1 MKKALLLIAT
11 LMLALSCVFAC
22 SKKPEAHKHT
32 LTHHDA
38 VAATCIATGSV
49 AYDECSGCHKKF
61 DAEGNEIEDVTVAI
75 NPANH
80 TELAEHTAAPASCIA
95 TGTIYYKECNGCH
108 KKYDAEGNEITNIVD
123 PVNPTAHRHLTE
135 HAAVAATCIAAGNVY
150 YKECDDC
157 HKKYDKD
164 GVEITDVVIAIKQ
177 HSLTS
182 VPAKESTCTVQGNKA
197 YNHCSVCEKDFDDD
211 GNELES
217 VKLPLKEHTLGDWE
231 SDENGHYKV
240 CSVCTGKFEEE
251 GHTLG
256 ASVTVDYQNGDHYYT
271 CTVCNYQKHEAHNWS
286 AWTKKDDSDHTRNC
300 TVCQRRENG
309 AHEEGTAATCKD
321 PAVCKLCNG
330 SYGPVSEEHHLDS
343 NGTCTVCGRNRAV
356 WNKSYSG
363 VTVDMYG
370 KVNVSKNAVFTFGA
384 DGNSAGAKGA
394 VVGKENGSI
403 EEEEDWYE
411 ETITRYLI
419 SNAIMYVKYDDKAI
433 GKVALV
439 YAYDRAEETYYNSNK
454 WKTPTHTEKTMTG
467 YIDAATGIIFLD
479 DNHKYTATVL
489 IPSDTPF
496 TADKFEGGA
505 FNTRDYYGVAF
516 YKFTVGDKSVT
527 VYYGAETGFGGV
539 LFNATVTDFEGNSVA
554 IADFATAPAM
564 IVKDKDGN
572 VIKSFGYNGTTVVE
586 LDSYAGK
593 YTGTFGEV
601 LIDGLGN
608 ITVTVDGEE
617 QKGTYVAVDFTDH
630 NFEIFFYGEDGKTV
644 VDYYEILADLSAYT
658 YTGKQPK
665 ITITFDLGDYGDNF
679 TGEVG
684 KKVAYTLPGA
694 PAPTDESYIF
704 KGWLYTTDADDV
716 TYQPG
721 DVVAFTSDV
730 TLIANWQRKTAI
742 TVDLG
747 DGNTVIVYAG
757 EDEILKDV
765 LAAKV
770 TLPDGKTLKHWA
782 YAGNPIDG
790 EAVVGTDAITI
801 TAVYKAQYTLTVVY
815 GNGLENKTYTL
826 LEDEVTAPE
835 EPAYTNGK
843 NFDHWYTSDDEG
855 VTEAEVFEVGSVLT
869 KDTTI
874 YAAWVASSPFTGTWY
889 GAYIS
894 VKDSNYDQ
902 VTGLYGDTRYYYVVD
917 ADGVITDSNSYTQKN
932 KTVTLE
938 DGTNKI
944 TVGTDTGYYFP
955 EYKAVALYKYSSSGA
970 RTSLNLYFI
979 GATAVPPTSTNRNG
993 YSYQNGKYIFF
1004 IINVTRNGETKQVSV
1019 FADGD
1024 NFYFDVVVDKATIS
1038 GGTTTWTEQTSYASL
1053 GTNGLKVYNSD
1064 RSVLI
1069 ASFKKPSGKWTLY
1082 KEDGLDGDYIAT
1094 VAGVADQS
1102 ITLDGVGGLTYGGK
1116 TGTYELASDGTYDV
1130 YLDSKKEYYSATI
1143 DKDTKT
1149 MTLTKVMVTIAFE
1162 LNTVDGVD
1170 MGAYDSISVNK
1181 NVSISLS
1188 TLTKPEKEGYVFKGW
1203 YSDSVFSSSV
1213 TTVTPVDNMT
1223 VYAKWAKACT
1233 VSFETEYGEAPES
1246 FGKEQDQWVH
1256 ASDRP
1261 TLEDTEDYAFYGW
1274 YVKGDETKTLVTS
1287 SYKVTDDTVFVALWK
1302 AKVILTIKYENPDIA
1317 DKTVKVAVE
1326 RNISL
1331 AQYNPTAEEMGDYV
1345 FRYFYNEADEN
1356 KAEISSIKLTEGE
1369 NATIVAKM
1377 EHTVTLT
1384 VVSGITGV
1392 DDKSVKVGPNDEI
1405 DFSAVSFGYYK
1416 AEGWAKGKIVSG
1428 LYTDAACSNGNEFT
1442 ATSITE
1448 DTTVYAKWIEV
1459 EPYAIEEAY
1468 YSKAG
1473 DVKGK
1478 GEPFYKTL
1486 KTFVYDAD
1494 QGCWVSDNK
1503 AVDSSM
1509 ASLKIYAYETITV
1522 SFKWSGGGENNY
1534 DIMSISVNGTLV
1546 EKASDASLTPTQHE
1560 YSVTLKYG
1568 EYIEFVYVKDG
1579 SGNKG
1584 DDSGKIYDLTING
1597 QIKTSWVV
1605 EESNANEFA
1614 GLTFSGT
1621 YTGRA
1626 DNASHNVQF
1635 VFDDASDVT
1644 GTLIVNDTIKA
1655 KFTATFANGELVMT
1669 VTENVSGAEDFVGK
1683 TLTATLSG
1691 KTFSI
1696 ITCAFGGETYSLA
1709 NAGTLTCAEYN
1720 A

>member
-231 SDENGHYKV
+231 SDEDGHYKV

-300 TVCQRRENG
+300 TVCQKRENG
-309 AHEEGTAATCKD
+309 AHEVGTAATCKD

-330 SYGPVSEEHHLDS
+330 SYGSVSEEHHLDAT
-343 NGTCTVCGRNRAV
+343 GTCTVCGRNRAV

-370 KVNVSKNAVFTFGA
+370 KVTVSKNAVFTFGA

-403 EEEEDWYE
+403 EEEDDWDE
-411 ETITRYLI
+411 GTTTRYLI
-419 SNAIMYVKYDDKAI
+419 SNAIMYVRYVDKTT
-433 GKVALV
+433 GKVELV
-439 YAYDRAEETYYNSNK
+439 YAYDRAEERYYNSNK
-454 WKTPTHTEKTMTG
+454 WETPTHTEKTMTG

-479 DNHKYTATVL
+479 DNLKYTATVL

-527 VYYGAETGFGGV
+527 VYYGAKTGFGGV

-601 LIDGLGN
+601 LIDGLGK

-617 QKGTYVAVDFTDH
+617 QKGKYVAVDFTDH
-630 NFEIFFYGEDGKTV
+630 NFEIFFYGEDGETV

-658 YTGKQPK
+658 YTGKHPE

-679 TGEVG
+679 TGKVG

-704 KGWLYTTDADDV
+704 KGWLYTTDDGDV

-757 EDEILKDV
+757 EEEILKDV

-782 YAGNPIDG
+782 YAGDPIDG
-790 EAVVGTDAITI
+790 EAVVGADAITI

-843 NFDHWYTSDDEG
+843 NFDHWYTSADEG

-889 GAYIS
+889 GAYIG

-970 RTSLNLYFI
+970 RTSLTLYFI
-979 GATAVPPTSTNRNG
+979 GATAVPLTSTNRNG

-1102 ITLDGVGGLTYGGK
+1102 ITLDGVGGLTYGSK

-1149 MTLTKVMVTIAFE
+1149 MTLTKVMVTIAFA

-1170 MGAYDSISVNK
+1170 MGTYDSISVNK

-1203 YSDSVFSSSV
+1203 YSDSAFSSSV

-1246 FGKEQDQWVH
+1246 FGKEQDQWVY

-1287 SYKVTDDTVFVALWK
+1287 SYKVADDTTFVALWK

-1356 KAEISSIKLTEGE
+1356 KAEISRIKLTEGE

-1478 GEPFYKTL
+1478 GESFYKTL

-1635 VFDDASDVT
+1635 VFDDASDIT

>member
-231 SDENGHYKV
+231 SDEDGHYKV

-256 ASVTVDYQNGDHYYT
+256 ASVTVDYQKGDHYYT
-271 CTVCNYQKHEAHNWS
+271 CTVCKYQKHEAHNWS

-363 VTVDMYG
+363 VTVDMNG
-370 KVNVSKNAVFTFGA
+370 KVTVSKNAVFTFGA

-403 EEEEDWYE
+403 EEEDDWE
-411 ETITRYLI
+411 EGTTTRYLI
-419 SNAIMYVKYDDKAI
+419 SNAIMYVRYVDKTT
-433 GKVALV
+433 GKVELV
-439 YAYDRAEETYYNSNK
+439 YAYDRAEERYYNSNK
-454 WKTPTHTEKTMTG
+454 WKTPTHTEETMTG

-527 VYYGAETGFGGV
+527 VYYGAKTGFGGV

-564 IVKDKDGN
+564 IVKDKDGK

-608 ITVTVDGEE
+608 ITVDGEK
-617 QKGTYVAVDFTDH
+617 QKGKYVAVDFTDH
-630 NFEIFFYGEDGKTV
+630 NFEIFFYGEDGETV

-679 TGEVG
+679 TGKVG
-684 KKVAYTLPGA
+684 KKVAYTLPDA
-694 PAPTDESYIF
+694 PAPTDENYIF

-902 VTGLYGDTRYYYVVD
+902 VTGLYGDTGYYYVVD

-1102 ITLDGVGGLTYGGK
+1102 ITLDGVGGLTYGSK
-1116 TGTYELASDGTYDV
+1116 TGSYELASDGTYDV

-1149 MTLTKVMVTIAFE
+1149 MTLTKVMVTIAFA

-1170 MGAYDSISVNK
+1170 MGTYDSISVNK

-1203 YSDSVFSSSV
+1203 YSDSAFSSSV

-1246 FGKEQDQWVH
+1246 FGKEQDQWIY

-1287 SYKVTDDTVFVALWK
+1287 SYKVADDTTFVALWK

-1345 FRYFYNEADEN
+1345 FRYFYNEADES
-1356 KAEISSIKLTEGE
+1356 KAKISSIKLTEGE
-1369 NATIVAKM
+1369 NATVVAKM

-1478 GEPFYKTL
+1478 GESSYKTL

-1522 SFKWSGGGENNY
+1522 SFKWSGGGERDY
-1534 DIMSISVNGTLV
+1534 DIMSISVNGTLA

-1560 YSVTLKYG
+1560 YSVTLKCG

-1605 EESNANEFA
+1605 EESNANAFA

-1635 VFDDASDVT
+1635 VFDDASDIT
-1644 GTLIVNDTIKA
+1644 GTLIANDTIKA

>member
-182 VPAKESTCTVQGNKA
+182 VPAKESTCTVQGNIA
-197 YNHCSVCEKDFDDD
+197 HNHCSVCEKDFDDD

-271 CTVCNYQKHEAHNWS
+271 CTVCKYQKHEAHNWS

-370 KVNVSKNAVFTFGA
+370 KVTVSKNAVFTFGA

-419 SNAIMYVKYDDKAI
+419 SNAIMYVRYVDKTT

-479 DNHKYTATVL
+479 DNLKYTPTVL

-527 VYYGAETGFGGV
+527 VYYGAKTGFGGV

-586 LDSYAGK
+586 LDSYVGK

-608 ITVTVDGEE
+608 ITVTVDGEK
-617 QKGTYVAVDFTDH
+617 QKGKYVAVDFTDH
-630 NFEIFFYGEDGKTV
+630 NFEIFFYGEDGETV

-757 EDEILKDV
+757 EEEILKDV

-790 EAVVGTDAITI
+790 EVVVGTDAITI

-843 NFDHWYTSDDEG
+843 NFDHWYTSNDEG

-874 YAAWVASSPFTGTWY
+874 YAAWVECHVLTGEWQGFEAYGSSFDQPRLTTGKTASFGTDGKAESGNRISGTTAVYDSQTNILKFGSYYGYYDPESDILVYNDSTGTAQMYDVYIMFRGYKNVTTTTADYFLLDNRYVKLIDVTLTNNDDSEQTITVYFANNKVQRVTWTAEADKSKVSDLFSLKASSW
-889 GAYIS
+889 
-894 VKDSNYDQ
+894 
-902 VTGLYGDTRYYYVVD
+902 
-917 ADGVITDSNSYTQKN
+917 
-932 KTVTLE
+932 
-938 DGTNKI
+938 
-944 TVGTDTGYYFP
+944 
-955 EYKAVALYKYSSSGA
+955 SSGSIK
-970 RTSLNLYFI
+970 TELLNI
-979 GATAVPPTSTNRNG
+979 
-993 YSYQNGKYIFF
+993 
-1004 IINVTRNGETKQVSV
+1004 
-1019 FADGD
+1019 
-1024 NFYFDVVVDKATIS
+1024 
-1038 GGTTTWTEQTSYASL
+1038 
-1053 GTNGLKVYNSD
+1053 YN
-1064 RSVLI
+1064 
-1069 ASFKKPSGKWTLY
+1069 
-1082 KEDGLDGDYIAT
+1082 LDGDLIAQWKKSGSKMALLDGT
-1094 VAGVADQS
+1094 QGTYTSDNGGEDLVLDGIGNATIGEYKGTSQLSAEGS
-1102 ITLDGVGGLTYGGK
+1102 SYTLDVYMTENGVKVYYEVTLDMVAHTYSINK
-1116 TGTYELASDGTYDV
+1116 P
-1130 YLDSKKEYYSATI
+1130 
-1143 DKDTKT
+1143 
-1149 MTLTKVMVTIAFE
+1149 MVTISFE
-1162 LNTVDGVD
+1162 LNTVDGVV
-1170 MGAYDSISVNK
+1170 MGTYDSISVNK

-1203 YSDSVFSSSV
+1203 YSDSAFSNVV
-1213 TTVTPVDNMT
+1213 TSITPSGDTVL
-1223 VYAKWAKACT
+1223 YAKWNET
-1233 VSFETEYGEAPES
+1233 YSVSFETELGTAP
-1246 FGKEQDQWVH
+1246 
-1256 ASDRP
+1256 ASKVFEKDSYCYYADRP
-1261 TLEDTEDYAFYGW
+1261 QLTADGYVFRGW
-1274 YVKGDETKTLVTS
+1274 YVKGDETQKIITGGYEITGN
-1287 SYKVTDDTVFVALWK
+1287 TVFVAKWEVALT
-1302 AKVILTIKYENPDIA
+1302 LTIVYNKDGKEDVLVYVGSGDKFDLDKYKPEQATDG
-1317 DKTVKVAVE
+1317 KVFDAWY
-1326 RNISL
+1326 S
-1331 AQYNPTAEEMGDYV
+1331 
-1345 FRYFYNEADEN
+1345 
-1356 KAEISSIKLTEGE
+1356 
-1369 NATIVAKM
+1369 
-1377 EHTVTLT
+1377 
-1384 VVSGITGV
+1384 
-1392 DDKSVKVGPNDEI
+1392 
-1405 DFSAVSFGYYK
+1405 
-1416 AEGWAKGKIVSG
+1416 
-1428 LYTDAACSNGNEFT
+1428 DAACETKFT
-1442 ATSITE
+1442 DTSITE
-1448 DTTVYAKWIEV
+1448 NTTIYCGWK
-1459 EPYAIEEAY
+1459 EPHA
-1468 YSKAG
+1468 
-1473 DVKGK
+1473 
-1478 GEPFYKTL
+1478 L
-1486 KTFVYDAD
+1486 
-1494 QGCWVSDNK
+1494 
-1503 AVDSSM
+1503 
-1509 ASLKIYAYETITV
+1509 
-1522 SFKWSGGGENNY
+1522 
-1534 DIMSISVNGTLV
+1534 
-1546 EKASDASLTPTQHE
+1546 
-1560 YSVTLKYG
+1560 YG
-1568 EYIEFVYVKDG
+1568 EYRGANYDPSDSSDDDTSNTSHTSKFSVDANGKVLSGSMRVPAGNTAVLNDDGTLSFTGSSTFNGGYDLAHGIFYFDFPTGKTEPYHDICVFFKTVGSVTVSSSVGSSWEKGCTKLFKATYSDNSTLDVFIYNRHIYGGVTFVAKAADGTAITDISKVYSADNVYVLDANGNYIAGFKKNG
-1579 SGNKG
+1579 SA
-1584 DDSGKIYDLTING
+1584 LTFDASIAP
-1597 QIKTSWVV
+1597 
-1605 EESNANEFA
+1605 ESENTDANAFA

-1635 VFDDASDVT
+1635 VFDDASDIT

>member
-182 VPAKESTCTVQGNKA
+182 VPAKESTCTVQGNIA
-197 YNHCSVCEKDFDDD
+197 HNHCSVCEKDFDDD

-217 VKLPLKEHTLGDWE
+217 VKLPLNEHTLGDWE
-231 SDENGHYKV
+231 SDEDGHYKV

-256 ASVTVDYQNGDHYYT
+256 ASATVDYQKGDHYYT
-271 CTVCNYQKHEAHNWS
+271 CTVCKYQKHEAHNWS

-300 TVCQRRENG
+300 TVCQRRETG
-309 AHEEGTAATCKD
+309 SHEVGTAATCKD

-370 KVNVSKNAVFTFGA
+370 KVTVSKNAVFTFGA

-419 SNAIMYVKYDDKAI
+419 SNAIMYVRYDDKTT

-527 VYYGAETGFGGV
+527 VYYGAKTGFGGV

-608 ITVTVDGEE
+608 ITVTVDGEK
-617 QKGTYVAVDFTDH
+617 QKGKYVAVDFTDH
-630 NFEIFFYGEDGKTV
+630 NFEIFFYGEDGETV

-658 YTGKQPK
+658 YTGKHPE

-679 TGEVG
+679 TGKVG
-684 KKVAYTLPGA
+684 KKVAYTLPDA

-704 KGWLYTTDADDV
+704 KGWLYTTDDGDV

-757 EDEILKDV
+757 EEESLKDV

-782 YAGNPIDG
+782 CAGNPIDG
-790 EAVVGTDAITI
+790 EAVVGADAITI

-874 YAAWVASSPFTGTWY
+874 YAAWVECHVLTGEWQGFEAYGSNFEQPYLTTGKTASFGTDGKAESGNRISGTTAVYDSQTNILKFGSYYGYYDPESDILVYNDSTGTAKMY
-889 GAYIS
+889 DVYIMFRGYKNVTTTRADYFLLDNKY
-894 VKDSNYDQ
+894 VKLID
-902 VTGLYGDTRYYYVVD
+902 
-917 ADGVITDSNSYTQKN
+917 
-932 KTVTLE
+932 VTL
-938 DGTNKI
+938 TNNDDSEQTI
-944 TVGTDTGYYFP
+944 TVYFANNKVQRVTWTA
-955 EYKAVALYKYSSSGA
+955 EADKSKVSDLFSLKAGWSSGSIK
-970 RTSLNLYFI
+970 TELLNI
-979 GATAVPPTSTNRNG
+979 
-993 YSYQNGKYIFF
+993 
-1004 IINVTRNGETKQVSV
+1004 
-1019 FADGD
+1019 
-1024 NFYFDVVVDKATIS
+1024 
-1038 GGTTTWTEQTSYASL
+1038 
-1053 GTNGLKVYNSD
+1053 YN
-1064 RSVLI
+1064 
-1069 ASFKKPSGKWTLY
+1069 
-1082 KEDGLDGDYIAT
+1082 LDGDLIAQWKKSGSKMALLDGT
-1094 VAGVADQS
+1094 QGTYTSDNGGEDLVLDGIGNATIGEYKGTSQLSAEGS
-1102 ITLDGVGGLTYGGK
+1102 LYTLDVYMTENGVKVYYEVTLDMVAHTYSINK
-1116 TGTYELASDGTYDV
+1116 P
-1130 YLDSKKEYYSATI
+1130 
-1143 DKDTKT
+1143 
-1149 MTLTKVMVTIAFE
+1149 MVTISFE

-1203 YSDSVFSSSV
+1203 YSDSALSNVV
-1213 TTVTPVDNMT
+1213 TSITPSGDTVL
-1223 VYAKWAKACT
+1223 YAKWNET
-1233 VSFETEYGEAPES
+1233 YSVSFETELGTAPASKVFEKDSYCYYG
-1246 FGKEQDQWVH
+1246 
-1256 ASDRP
+1256 DRP
-1261 TLEDTEDYAFYGW
+1261 QLTADGYVFRGW
-1274 YVKGDETKTLVTS
+1274 YVKGDETQKIITGG
-1287 SYKVTDDTVFVALWK
+1287 YKITGNTVFVAKWEVALT
-1302 AKVILTIKYENPDIA
+1302 LTIVYNKDGKEDVLVYVGSGDKFDLDKYKPEQATDG
-1317 DKTVKVAVE
+1317 KVFDAWY
-1326 RNISL
+1326 S
-1331 AQYNPTAEEMGDYV
+1331 
-1345 FRYFYNEADEN
+1345 
-1356 KAEISSIKLTEGE
+1356 
-1369 NATIVAKM
+1369 
-1377 EHTVTLT
+1377 
-1384 VVSGITGV
+1384 
-1392 DDKSVKVGPNDEI
+1392 
-1405 DFSAVSFGYYK
+1405 
-1416 AEGWAKGKIVSG
+1416 
-1428 LYTDAACSNGNEFT
+1428 DAACETKFT
-1442 ATSITE
+1442 DTSITE
-1448 DTTVYAKWIEV
+1448 NTIIYCGWK
-1459 EPYAIEEAY
+1459 EPHA
-1468 YSKAG
+1468 
-1473 DVKGK
+1473 
-1478 GEPFYKTL
+1478 L
-1486 KTFVYDAD
+1486 
-1494 QGCWVSDNK
+1494 
-1503 AVDSSM
+1503 
-1509 ASLKIYAYETITV
+1509 
-1522 SFKWSGGGENNY
+1522 
-1534 DIMSISVNGTLV
+1534 
-1546 EKASDASLTPTQHE
+1546 
-1560 YSVTLKYG
+1560 YG
-1568 EYIEFVYVKDG
+1568 EYKGANYDPSDSSDDDTSNTSHTSKFSVDANGKVLSGSMRVPAGNTAVLNDDGTLSFTGSSTYNGGYDLAHGIFYFDYQTGKTEPYHDIYVFFKTVGSVTVSSSVGSSWEKGCTKLFKATYSDNSTLDVFIYNRHIYGGVTFVAKAADGTAITDISKVYSADNVYVLDANGNYIAGFKKNG
-1579 SGNKG
+1579 SA
-1584 DDSGKIYDLTING
+1584 LTFDASIAP
-1597 QIKTSWVV
+1597 
-1605 EESNANEFA
+1605 ESENTDANAFA

-1626 DNASHNVQF
+1626 DSASHNVQF
-1635 VFDDASDVT
+1635 VFDDASDIT

-1696 ITCAFGGETYSLA
+1696 ISCAFGGDAYSLA

>member
-182 VPAKESTCTVQGNKA
+182 VPAKESTCTVQGNIA
-197 YNHCSVCEKDFDDD
+197 HNHCSVCEKDFDDD

-231 SDENGHYKV
+231 SDEDGHYKV

-256 ASVTVDYQNGDHYYT
+256 ASVTVDYQKGDHYYT

-309 AHEEGTAATCKD
+309 AHEVGTAATCKD

-330 SYGPVSEEHHLDS
+330 SYGSVSEEHHLDA

-370 KVNVSKNAVFTFGA
+370 KVTVSKNAVFTFGA

-403 EEEEDWYE
+403 EEEDDWDKG
-411 ETITRYLI
+411 TTTRYLI
-419 SNAIMYVKYDDKAI
+419 SNAIMYVRYVDKTT
-433 GKVALV
+433 GKVELV
-439 YAYDRAEETYYNSNK
+439 YAYDRAEERYYNSNK
-454 WKTPTHTEKTMTG
+454 WETPTHTEKTMTG

-479 DNHKYTATVL
+479 DDLKYTATVL

-527 VYYGAETGFGGV
+527 VYYGAKTGFGGV

-572 VIKSFGYNGTTVVE
+572 VIKRFGYNGTTVVE

-608 ITVTVDGEE
+608 ITVDGEE
-617 QKGTYVAVDFTDH
+617 QKGKYVAVDFTDH
-630 NFEIFFYGEDGKTV
+630 NFEIFFYGEDGETV

-658 YTGKQPK
+658 YTGKYPE

-679 TGEVG
+679 TGKVG

-694 PAPTDESYIF
+694 PTPTDENYIF
-704 KGWLYTTDADDV
+704 KGWLYTTDDGDV

-757 EDEILKDV
+757 EEEILKDV

-782 YAGNPIDG
+782 YEGDPIDG
-790 EAVVGTDAITI
+790 EAVVGADAITI
-801 TAVYKAQYTLTVVY
+801 TAVYKAQFTLTVVY

-855 VTEAEVFEVGSVLT
+855 VIEAEVFEVGSVLT

-902 VTGLYGDTRYYYVVD
+902 VTGLYGNTGYYYVVD

-979 GATAVPPTSTNRNG
+979 GATAVPLTSTNRNG

-1102 ITLDGVGGLTYGGK
+1102 ITLDGVGGLTYGSK

-1149 MTLTKVMVTIAFE
+1149 MTLTKVMVTIAFA

-1170 MGAYDSISVNK
+1170 MGTYDSISVNK

-1203 YSDSVFSSSV
+1203 YSDSAFSSSASS
-1213 TTVTPVDNMT
+1213 VTPTGDIT

-1233 VSFETEYGEAPES
+1233 VSFETEYGEAPNS
-1246 FGKEQDQWVH
+1246 FAKEQDQWVY

-1274 YVKGDETKTLVTS
+1274 YVKGDETKTLVTGG
-1287 SYKVTDDTVFVALWK
+1287 YKVADDTVFVALWK
-1302 AKVILTIKYENPDIA
+1302 AKVILTVKYENPDIA

-1345 FRYFYNEADEN
+1345 FRYFYNEADES
-1356 KAEISSIKLTEGE
+1356 KAKISSIKLTEGE
-1369 NATIVAKM
+1369 NATVVAKM

-1392 DDKSVKVGPNDEI
+1392 DNKSVKVGPNDEI
-1405 DFSAVSFGYYK
+1405 DFTAVSFGYYK
-1416 AEGWAKGKIVSG
+1416 AEGWTKGKIVSG
-1428 LYTDAACSNGNEFT
+1428 LYTDAACSEGNEFT

-1478 GEPFYKTL
+1478 GESFYKTL

-1494 QGCWVSDNK
+1494 QGCWVSDSK
-1503 AVDSSM
+1503 GIGSSM
-1509 ASLKIYAYETITV
+1509 ASLKIYAYETIAI
-1522 SFKWSGGGENNY
+1522 SFKWSGGGESNW
-1534 DIMSISVNGTLV
+1534 DIMSISHNGTLV
-1546 EKASDASLTPTQHE
+1546 EKASDASLTPKQHE

-1568 EYIEFVYVKDG
+1568 EYIEFVYAKDN
-1579 SGNKG
+1579 SGDKG

-1605 EESNANEFA
+1605 EESNANAFA

-1635 VFDDASDVT
+1635 VFDDASDIT

-1696 ITCAFGGETYSLA
+1696 VSCAFGGNIYSLA

>member
-231 SDENGHYKV
+231 SDEDGHYKV

-271 CTVCNYQKHEAHNWS
+271 CTVCKYQKHEAHNWS

-300 TVCQRRENG
+300 TVCQKRENG
-309 AHEEGTAATCKD
+309 AHEVGTAATCKD

-330 SYGPVSEEHHLDS
+330 SYGSVSEEHHLDAT
-343 NGTCTVCGRNRAV
+343 GTCTVCGRNRAV

-370 KVNVSKNAVFTFGA
+370 KVTVSKNAVFTFGA

-527 VYYGAETGFGGV
+527 VYYGAKTGFGGV

-658 YTGKQPK
+658 YTGKQPE
-665 ITITFDLGDYGDNF
+665 ITITFDLGDCGNNF

-684 KKVAYTLPGA
+684 KKVAYTLPDA
-694 PAPTDESYIF
+694 PAPTDDSFIF
-704 KGWLYTTDADDV
+704 KGWLYSTDDDIV

-730 TLIANWQRKTAI
+730 TLVANWQRKTAI

-757 EDEILKDV
+757 EEEILKDV

-782 YAGNPIDG
+782 YEGNPIDG
-790 EAVVGTDAITI
+790 EAVVGADAITI
-801 TAVYKAQYTLTVVY
+801 TAVYKAQFTLTVVY

-855 VTEAEVFEVGSVLT
+855 VTEAAIFEVGSVLT

-889 GAYIS
+889 GAYIG

-917 ADGVITDSNSYTQKN
+917 ADGVITDSNSSTQKN

-955 EYKAVALYKYSSSGA
+955 EYKAVALYKYSKGS

-979 GATAVPPTSTNRNG
+979 GATAVPLTSTNKNG

-1024 NFYFDVVVDKATIS
+1024 NFYFDVVVDKATTS
-1038 GGTTTWTEQTSYASL
+1038 GGATTWTEQTSYTSL
-1053 GTNGLKVYNSD
+1053 GLNALKVYNSD

-1102 ITLDGVGGLTYGGK
+1102 ITLDGIGGLTYGGK

-1170 MGAYDSISVNK
+1170 MGTYDSISVNK

-1203 YSDSVFSSSV
+1203 YSDSAFSSSV
-1213 TTVTPVDNMT
+1213 TNVTPVDNMT

-1246 FGKEQDQWVH
+1246 FGKEQDQWVY

-1274 YVKGDETKTLVTS
+1274 YVKGDETKTLVTGG
-1287 SYKVTDDTVFVALWK
+1287 YKVADDTVFVALWK
-1302 AKVILTIKYENPDIA
+1302 AKVILTVKYENPDIA
-1317 DKTVKVAVE
+1317 DKTIKVAVE

-1345 FRYFYNEADEN
+1345 FRYFYNEADES
-1356 KAEISSIKLTEGE
+1356 KAKISSIKLTEGE
-1369 NATIVAKM
+1369 NATVVAKM

-1405 DFSAVSFGYYK
+1405 DFAAVSFGYYK
-1416 AEGWAKGKIVSG
+1416 ADGWTKGKIVSG
-1428 LYTDAACSNGNEFT
+1428 LYTDAACSEGNEFT

-1478 GEPFYKTL
+1478 GESFYKTL

-1522 SFKWSGGGENNY
+1522 SFKWSGGGEGNY

-1546 EKASDASLTPTQHE
+1546 EKASEGSLTPTQHE
-1560 YSVTLKYG
+1560 YSVTLKCG

-1597 QIKTSWVV
+1597 QTKTSWVV
-1605 EESNANEFA
+1605 EESNANAFA

-1635 VFDDASDVT
+1635 VFDDASDIT

-1655 KFTATFANGELVMT
+1655 KFTATFANGGLVMT
-1669 VTENVSGAEDFVGK
+1669 VTENVSGAEDFVEK

-1696 ITCAFGGETYSLA
+1696 ITCAFGGDTYSLA

>member
-80 TELAEHTAAPASCIA
+80 TNLVDHAAAGHTCTAA
-95 TGTIYYKECNGCH
+95 GTIAYKECDGCH
-108 KKYDAEGNEITNIVD
+108 KKYGASNT
-123 PVNPTAHRHLTE
+123 
-135 HAAVAATCIAAGNVY
+135 
-150 YKECDDC
+150 
-157 HKKYDKD
+157 
-164 GVEITDVVIAIKQ
+164 EITDITNPDDPAQ
-177 HSLTS
+177 HSLEH
-182 VPAKESTCTVQGNKA
+182 VAAKESTCTVHGNIA
-197 YNHCSVCEKDFDDD
+197 HEHCTVCLKNFDSE
-211 GNELES
+211 GNELTS
-217 VKLPLKEHTLGDWE
+217 VELPLENHDLGEWI
-231 SDENGHYKV
+231 SDEDGHYKV

-256 ASVTVDYQNGDHYYT
+256 ASVTVDYQKGDHYYT
-271 CTVCNYQKHEAHNWS
+271 CTVCNYQKHEEHNWS

-300 TVCQRRENG
+300 TVCQKRENG
-309 AHEEGTAATCKD
+309 AHEVGTAATCKD

-330 SYGPVSEEHHLDS
+330 SYGSVSEEHHLDS

-370 KVNVSKNAVFTFGA
+370 KVTVSKNAVFTFGA
-384 DGNSAGAKGA
+384 DGNSTGAKGA

-403 EEEEDWYE
+403 EEEEDWYADSA
-411 ETITRYLI
+411 TRYLI
-419 SNAIMYVKYDDKAI
+419 SNAIMYVQYVDKTI

-527 VYYGAETGFGGV
+527 VYYGAKTGFGGV

-554 IADFATAPAM
+554 IADFDTAPAM

-630 NFEIFFYGEDGKTV
+630 NFEIFFYGEDGETV

-658 YTGKQPK
+658 YTGKHPE
-665 ITITFDLGDYGDNF
+665 ITITFDLGDCGDNF
-679 TGEVG
+679 TGKVG
-684 KKVAYTLPGA
+684 KKVAYTLPDA
-694 PAPTDESYIF
+694 PAPTDDSFIF
-704 KGWLYTTDADDV
+704 KGWLYSTDDDIV

-757 EDEILKDV
+757 EEEILKDV

-782 YAGNPIDG
+782 YEGNPIDG
-790 EAVVGTDAITI
+790 EAVVGADAITI

-855 VTEAEVFEVGSVLT
+855 VTEAAIFEVGSVLT

-874 YAAWVASSPFTGTWY
+874 YAAWVECHVLTGEWQGFEAYGSNFEQPYLTTGKTASFGTDGKAESGNRISGTTAVYDSQTNILKFGSYYGYYDPESDILVYNDSTGTAKMYDVYIMFRGYKNVTTTKADYFLLDNKYVKLIDVTLTNNDDSEQTITVYFANNKVQRVTWTAEADKSKVSDLFSLKASSW
-889 GAYIS
+889 
-894 VKDSNYDQ
+894 
-902 VTGLYGDTRYYYVVD
+902 
-917 ADGVITDSNSYTQKN
+917 
-932 KTVTLE
+932 
-938 DGTNKI
+938 
-944 TVGTDTGYYFP
+944 
-955 EYKAVALYKYSSSGA
+955 SSGSIK
-970 RTSLNLYFI
+970 TELLNI
-979 GATAVPPTSTNRNG
+979 
-993 YSYQNGKYIFF
+993 
-1004 IINVTRNGETKQVSV
+1004 
-1019 FADGD
+1019 
-1024 NFYFDVVVDKATIS
+1024 
-1038 GGTTTWTEQTSYASL
+1038 
-1053 GTNGLKVYNSD
+1053 YN
-1064 RSVLI
+1064 
-1069 ASFKKPSGKWTLY
+1069 
-1082 KEDGLDGDYIAT
+1082 LDGDLIAQWKKSGSKMALLDGT
-1094 VAGVADQS
+1094 QGTYTSDNGGEDLVLDGIGNATIGEYKGTSQLSAEGS
-1102 ITLDGVGGLTYGGK
+1102 SYTLDVYMTENGVKVYYEVTLDMVAHTYSINK
-1116 TGTYELASDGTYDV
+1116 P
-1130 YLDSKKEYYSATI
+1130 
-1143 DKDTKT
+1143 
-1149 MTLTKVMVTIAFE
+1149 MVTISFE

-1203 YSDSVFSSSV
+1203 YSDSAFSNVV
-1213 TTVTPVDNMT
+1213 TSITPSGDTVL
-1223 VYAKWAKACT
+1223 YAKWNET
-1233 VSFETEYGEAPES
+1233 YSVSFETELGTAP
-1246 FGKEQDQWVH
+1246 
-1256 ASDRP
+1256 ASKVFEKDSYCYYADRP
-1261 TLEDTEDYAFYGW
+1261 QLTADGYVFRGW
-1274 YVKGDETKTLVTS
+1274 YVKGDETQKIITGGYEITGN
-1287 SYKVTDDTVFVALWK
+1287 TVFVAKWEVALT
-1302 AKVILTIKYENPDIA
+1302 LTIVYNKDGKEDVLVYVGSGDKFDLDKYKPEQATDG
-1317 DKTVKVAVE
+1317 KVFDAWY
-1326 RNISL
+1326 S
-1331 AQYNPTAEEMGDYV
+1331 
-1345 FRYFYNEADEN
+1345 
-1356 KAEISSIKLTEGE
+1356 
-1369 NATIVAKM
+1369 
-1377 EHTVTLT
+1377 
-1384 VVSGITGV
+1384 
-1392 DDKSVKVGPNDEI
+1392 
-1405 DFSAVSFGYYK
+1405 
-1416 AEGWAKGKIVSG
+1416 
-1428 LYTDAACSNGNEFT
+1428 DAACETKFT
-1442 ATSITE
+1442 DTSITE
-1448 DTTVYAKWIEV
+1448 NTIIYCGWK
-1459 EPYAIEEAY
+1459 EPHA
-1468 YSKAG
+1468 
-1473 DVKGK
+1473 
-1478 GEPFYKTL
+1478 L
-1486 KTFVYDAD
+1486 
-1494 QGCWVSDNK
+1494 
-1503 AVDSSM
+1503 
-1509 ASLKIYAYETITV
+1509 
-1522 SFKWSGGGENNY
+1522 
-1534 DIMSISVNGTLV
+1534 
-1546 EKASDASLTPTQHE
+1546 
-1560 YSVTLKYG
+1560 YG
-1568 EYIEFVYVKDG
+1568 EYKGANYDPSDSSDDDTSNTSHTNKFSVDANGKVLSGSTRVSAGNTAVLNDDGTLSFTGSSTYNGGYDLAHGIFYFDFPTGKTEPYHDIYVFFKTVGSVTVSSSVGSSWEKGCTKLFKATYSDNSTLDVFIYNRHIYGGVTFVAKAADGTAITDISKVYSADNVYVLDANGNYIAGFKKNG
-1579 SGNKG
+1579 SA
-1584 DDSGKIYDLTING
+1584 LTFDASIAP
-1597 QIKTSWVV
+1597 
-1605 EESNANEFA
+1605 ESENTDANAFA

-1635 VFDDASDVT
+1635 VFDDASDIT

-1669 VTENVSGAEDFVGK
+1669 VTENVSGAEDFVEK

-1696 ITCAFGGETYSLA
+1696 ITCAFGGDTYSLA